1 MRKENPVRKDGIF
14 FFAVKKREQK
24 REPRGSLF
32 AVMIVIN

>member
-14 FFAVKKREQK
+14 SLLRRKGKK